1 MTGADE
7 WNDMYGRKERHVKE
21 IGELMAK
28 DLDSDVKS
36 ADYVR
41 VGVSEYVQI
50 TYRDGESVYINVTIN
65 SLGTIHEEMVS
76 EVYGSG
82 AFGRVKSLPT
92 ILYIAGLFD
101 GKRKAA
107 GGI

>member
-1 MTGADE
+1 MIEFAEIYAT
-7 WNDMYGRKERHVKE
+7 KERHVKE

-28 DLDSDVKS
+28 DLDSGVKS

-65 SLGTIHEEMVS
+65 SLGAIHKEMVS
-76 EVYGSG
+76 EVYGPG
-82 AFGRVKSLPT
+82 AHGKVKSLPSV
-92 ILYIAGLFD
+92 LYVAGLFD
-101 GKRKAA
+101 GKEA
-107 GGI
+107 GK